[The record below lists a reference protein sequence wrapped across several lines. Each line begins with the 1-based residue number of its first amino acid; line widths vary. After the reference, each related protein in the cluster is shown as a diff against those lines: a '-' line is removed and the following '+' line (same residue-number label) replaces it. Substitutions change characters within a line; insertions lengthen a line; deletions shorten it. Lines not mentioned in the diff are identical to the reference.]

1 MYQEL
6 VKCIKRMRCDHN
18 TIRIKIRDDCMIYI
32 YNDFGGTHT
41 TMMAVAYHLN
51 QLPQS
56 ERKLTTDEILKIKYF
71 NKLTKEDFGKL
82 IFHGKDEDGHS
93 VYTIGR
99 RSQDLVIP
107 ALKDL
112 FVLLQEKYN
121 FDERIVFSNT
131 SPTVPFPMTMGGFF
145 SRTLK
150 IDSIGVP
157 LLVMGAKQCCENV
170 FRLVEYTKEVGKSDL
185 GKKIVVLNNEL
196 FKS

>member
-1 MYQEL
+1 
-6 VKCIKRMRCDHN
+6 
-18 TIRIKIRDDCMIYI
+18 MIYI
-32 YNDFGGTHT
+32 YDDFGGTHT
-41 TMMAVAYHLN
+41 TSMAAAYHLK

-56 ERKLTTDEILKIKYF
+56 ERKLTTDEILNIKYF

-99 RSQDLVIP
+99 KSQDLVVT
-107 ALKDL
+107 ALKEL
-112 FVLLQEKYN
+112 FLLLQEKHN
-121 FDERIVFSNT
+121 FEERIILSNT
-131 SPTVPFPMTMGGFF
+131 SPTVPFIMSIGGLF

-157 LLVMGAKQCCENV
+157 CLVKGAKQCCDNV

-185 GKKIVVLNNEL
+185 RKKIVILNNEL
-196 FKS
+196 FKN